1 MMVLLQRTSTK
12 ESRLQTRM
20 AARYHHTLGT
30 FHDSVREFNKQLD
43 EEQMLQLLNLKEFLR
58 RSHEE
63 WEETLRAE
71 MQRVE
76 CHKIQLAQPTVGDA
90 DDVLQ
95 PFTDYYHKV
104 EVTFDDSKVR
114 LRDERQRLLYLCVES
129 RNAYQMRV
137 DAIAACE
144 EALETREKE
153 RRERLKKT
161 LVEFVEALT
170 KISYTSIGASHVMAQ
185 RAIHDINEHLCKNQ
199 AGRKTLLA
207 QLRCREILRQRH
219 YSRQLADVYGVSLEL
234 MMRSSLQ
241 WAVTLL
247 KTAYFRRPRCRM
259 QELDKIS
266 QLVSSI
272 RRDGTQFIGN
282 VSTTVQ
288 TLRRARE
295 PQPMEC
301 GQVCGGTLPDGW
313 LRSFDS
319 CLFSPV
325 FPVSPSEVTME
336 WRVKANVLVRNIFV
350 QCATVVEKVRI
361 EEERLCEEAELILK
375 ELHALVQWIS
385 QPEEKET
392 EMLERA
398 SLHGVDDVYMR
409 FTNANTALQAQF
421 SGEVD
426 TEVLPLLATIRRE
439 SEWFTSTVEIELNGQ
454 HGTLEGFLLTGSN
467 NVLMTF
473 EKATNALEV
482 TATKA
487 FGFIRS
493 RFIELYEARKDH
505 DDALQRVEAELA
517 RKQQELQHST
527 TVDAA
532 EKLFVEN
539 LLILERIAAQHANF
553 HRHTVQSLQ
562 RVVQEGQT
570 EMEQHCAKLL
580 LLFGLESEE
589 ACVRRERE
597 LAAAAAAAEAA
608 ATKKGR
614 GRGVV
619 VESESETDEETLPP
633 YPTITAVDG
642 QLYFIIGPPA
652 LEENLPASPE
662 FASQQQQQQK
672 GRKSGGGDVR
682 RSSLTSGNKKKL
694 SPQPKQ
700 RGSKKIKDN
709 QSRSESGTISTRCSP
724 MLSVVLPPAFL
735 RTYEALLK
743 DALKEDGE
751 TTSLS
756 LATVEAWCEML
767 RVEVLNWTVHL
778 RHASMEHLQ
787 KQCNAQKSAVD
798 EETNEILRHH
808 RRRPARMQ
816 FEFEGRVRE
825 VETAHLKKENHCARL
840 RERFAAL
847 ETAWSSMV
855 AFDDSE
861 ALGSQLFEQLQELE
875 KMASK
880 TNAINVLVSQERN
893 FASLVSSS
901 LEAYTNHHHEVL
913 TDVTRQKESL
923 ESECRS
929 FLLGCGKSVPDNLDD
944 IHDTSVWDDC
954 NDSSCKEV
962 MDILLRLH
970 NAAKAIK
977 EKLNSEREQHVR
989 RLDAMKSNY
998 TAVFEQNAGELQLLA
1013 RLQEIFSRL
1022 KVQVHSLTT
1031 LSENSEVEVE
1041 EMLKEIEEKLSSQ
1054 SFPYDFSKAV
1064 VEVMSREYGVSFSNA
1079 EMRSSTATGRT
1090 SAASSNTATPTKRLQ
1105 KMAIG
1110 SGAGMITLTQDRT
1123 REVEAELN
1131 GRLAE
1136 LRIETQRHIRSSDP
1150 SKVMRL
1156 LDHIREKIYVRG
1168 RHLDCL
1174 QYGVELFNVPQ
1185 ENYIDPRLG
1194 AASDANAE
1202 EAATTAAGTTTPTPS
1217 TVSFTPQGRPRS
1229 KSKASTIP
1237 NCMMAA
1243 LYTTTELPE
1252 VIPAERQLNEWLAV
1266 TKSQVETL
1274 TDHHLSMYPP
1284 PLLRRLSGMSGG
1296 NLKDVMEM
1304 CNRICDQQQRNVSQY
1319 MVKAV
1324 QRYREQV
1331 QRLFVALQKIPSYL
1345 VNSTYTLS
1353 STAMERRVATVFDV
1367 FAGFYGDS
1375 DTLRSMHD
1383 RLAKVTLAS
1392 NYNRDKLNALLDA
1405 EKTRQSV
1412 THATIEKIWGY
1423 ALREIEDEAAMHAAR
1438 SINVNNNFFAFLRG
1452 VVQPENLKPA
1462 DDDGGDGRHRGLR
1475 SLLRLKAKENRTK
1488 EMQQYSTKRERRL
1501 RETMNRQS
1509 QGSTSTGGKKLDPY
1523 SAADALNVPLPVP
1536 SLQEVEHGRVPLRAV
1551 RPLEMFNA
1559 DHPDAEIAAANIDV
1573 ASAFARISRLSRFY
1587 SLAGNRRQKN
1597 DASSMSSIEERAPA
1611 VSIVAPET
1619 PLHMEM
1625 AKLTQQSVE
1634 HFNNTS
1640 SNAVDKASDAF
1651 QKWTEKEGKWR
1662 ENWGKS
1668 MKRILR

>member
-1 MMVLLQRTSTK
+1 MVLLQRTAAK

-20 AARYHHTLGT
+20 AARYKHVLDS
-30 FHDSVREFNKQLD
+30 FHDGVREFNKQLD
-43 EEQMLQLLNLKEFLR
+43 EEQMLELLSLKEFLR

-63 WEETLRAE
+63 WEEKLRAE
-71 MQRVE
+71 IQRVE
-76 CHKIQLAQPTVGDA
+76 CHKIQLAQPTVSDA

-104 EVTFDDSKVR
+104 EVTIDDSKAR
-114 LRDERQRLLYLCVES
+114 LRDERQRLLHLCVEL
-129 RNAYQMRV
+129 RNAHQMRV
-137 DAIAACE
+137 DAIAVSE

-259 QELDKIS
+259 QALEKIS
-266 QLVSSI
+266 QLVGSI

-282 VSTTVQ
+282 VATTVQ
-288 TLRRARE
+288 TLRRARD

-301 GQVCGGTLPDGW
+301 GQVCGGTLSDGW
-313 LRSFDS
+313 LRSFNS

-336 WRVKANVLVRNIFV
+336 WRVKANVLVRNILV
-350 QCATVVEKVRI
+350 QCATVAEEVRI
-361 EEERLCEEAELILK
+361 EEVRLCEEAELILK
-375 ELHALVQWIS
+375 ELHALVQWIC

-398 SLHGVDDVYMR
+398 SLHGVDDVYKR
-409 FTNANTALQAQF
+409 FTNANAALHAQF

-426 TEVLPLLATIRRE
+426 TEVLPLLATIRHE
-439 SEWFTSTVEIELNGQ
+439 SEWFTSAVEVELNGQ
-454 HGTLEGFLLTGSN
+454 HGTLEGFLLTGPS
-467 NVLMTF
+467 NVLLTF

-482 TATKA
+482 TVTKA

-517 RKQQELQHST
+517 RKQKELQHSA
-527 TVDAA
+527 TVEAA
-532 EKLFVEN
+532 EKFFVEN
-539 LLILERIAAQHANF
+539 LVILERISAQHANF

-562 RVVQEGQT
+562 RIVHEGQT
-570 EMEQHCAKLL
+570 EMEQHCANLL

-597 LAAAAAAAEAA
+597 LAAAAAAEAA
-608 ATKKGR
+608 ATKKWR

-619 VESESETDEETLPP
+619 VESDSESDEETMPP

-642 QLYFIIGPPA
+642 QLYFIIGPLA
-652 LEENLPASPE
+652 LEDNSPASPE
-662 FASQQQQQQK
+662 VASPQSSQHK
-672 GRKSGGGDVR
+672 SRKSGGGDVKR
-682 RSSLTSGNKKKL
+682 NSLTSGSKKL
-694 SPQPKQ
+694 LSQSKQ

-709 QSRSESGTISTRCSP
+709 QSRSESGANSSRRSP
-724 MLSVVLPPAFL
+724 ILSVVLPPAFL
-735 RTYEALLK
+735 QTYEALLK
-743 DALKEDGE
+743 DVLKEDGG

-756 LATVEAWCEML
+756 LSTVEAWREML

-808 RRRPARMQ
+808 RRRPAKMQ
-816 FEFEGRVRE
+816 SEFEGRVRE
-825 VETAHLKKENHCARL
+825 VETVHLKKEKRCARL
-840 RERFAAL
+840 RENYLAL
-847 ETAWSSMV
+847 ETALSSMV
-855 AFDDSE
+855 AFGDAE
-861 ALGSQLFEQLQELE
+861 ALSSQLFEQLQELE
-875 KMASK
+875 KMAPK
-880 TNAINVLVSQERN
+880 TNAINALVSQERN

-901 LEAYTNHHHEVL
+901 LEANTNHHYEIL
-913 TDVTRQKESL
+913 TDFTRQRESL

-929 FLLGCGKSVPDNLDD
+929 YLLGYGKSVPDNLDD
-944 IHDTSVWDDC
+944 IHDTSAWDDC

-962 MDILLRLH
+962 MEILLRLN
-970 NAAKAIK
+970 NAAKAFK

-989 RLDAMKSNY
+989 RLDTMKSNY

-1031 LSENSEVEVE
+1031 LSETSEAEIE
-1041 EMLKEIEEKLSSQ
+1041 EMLKELEEKLSSQ
-1054 SFPYDFSKAV
+1054 SLPYDFSRAV
-1064 VEVMSREYGVSFSNA
+1064 AEMAGREYGVSFSNA
-1079 EMRSSTATGRT
+1079 EVRSSTATGRAST
-1090 SAASSNTATPTKRLQ
+1090 ASSRTVTPTKKVQ
-1105 KMAIG
+1105 KMAMG
-1110 SGAGMITLTQDRT
+1110 TGAVGITLTQDHT
-1123 REVEAELN
+1123 REVEAELS
-1131 GRLAE
+1131 GRLAD
-1136 LRIETQRHIRSSDP
+1136 LRIDTQRQIRASDP

-1174 QYGVELFNVPQ
+1174 QYGVEIFNVPQ

-1194 AASDANAE
+1194 ATSDATAE

-1217 TVSFTPQGRPRS
+1217 ITSFSSQGRPRS
-1229 KSKASTIP
+1229 KSKPSAIP
-1237 NCMMAA
+1237 SCMMAA

-1252 VIPAERQLNEWLAV
+1252 VIPAERQLNEWLAA

-1274 TDHHLSMYPP
+1274 TDHHFSMYPP
-1284 PLLRRLSGMSGG
+1284 PLLRRLPDMSGG

-1331 QRLFVALQKIPSYL
+1331 QRLSVALQKIPNYL

-1392 NYNRDKLNALLDA
+1392 NYNRDKLDALCGAENA
-1405 EKTRQSV
+1405 RQTV

-1438 SINVNNNFFAFLRG
+1438 SLNVNNNFFALLRG
-1452 VVQPENLKPA
+1452 VVLPENLKPA

-1488 EMQQYSTKRERRL
+1488 EIQQHSTKRERRL
-1501 RETMNRQS
+1501 RETMNRQF
-1509 QGSTSTGGKKLDPY
+1509 QGSTTSGGKRLDPY
-1523 SAADALNVPLPVP
+1523 SAAEASNALLPVP
-1536 SLQEVEHGRVPLRAV
+1536 ALQEVEHGRVPLRAV

-1559 DHPDAEIAAANIDV
+1559 EHPDAEIAAPNIDI
-1573 ASAFARISRLSRFY
+1573 ASAFARISRLSRLY

-1597 DASSMSSIEERAPA
+1597 DASSVSLEEHAPTVA
-1611 VSIVAPET
+1611 IVAPET

-1640 SNAVDKASDAF
+1640 SNAVDKASVAF
-1651 QKWTEKEGKWR
+1651 QKWTEKEVEWR

-1668 MKRILR
+1668 MKRIMR